1 VVLVRPAVGSRAIV
15 PRGLRVVDAL
25 RRVELDSHCPRGDVL
40 CFTQFADK
48 HWTLTVDCVALDQV
62 SSLYLH
68 KWSKYRRNAIRS
80 LTFSSFRQVAPICTP
95 IEYIVPYPYT
105 DSASQTASRSVQP
118 FLHSSRQRVPILYN
132 EPPFCPKNC
141 PFA

>member
-1 VVLVRPAVGSRAIV
+1 MRCQRELVVAGRILCRFCVVLVRPAVGSRAIL

-62 SSLYLH
+62 SG
-68 KWSKYRRNAIRS
+68 AITVPRS
-80 LTFSSFRQVAPICTP
+80 TSGQSIAATP
-95 IEYIVPYPYT
+95 
-105 DSASQTASRSVQP
+105 SA
-118 FLHSSRQRVPILYN
+118 H
-132 EPPFCPKNC
+132 
-141 PFA
+141 